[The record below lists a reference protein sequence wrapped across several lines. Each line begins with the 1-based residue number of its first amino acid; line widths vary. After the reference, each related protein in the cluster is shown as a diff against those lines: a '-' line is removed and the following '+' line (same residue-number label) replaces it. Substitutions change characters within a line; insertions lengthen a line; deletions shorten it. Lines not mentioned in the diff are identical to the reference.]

1 MIYYFFRIKCLLNS
15 EESLLLAWTGHVVP
29 ELYVAHKYAL
39 SETVLSLGNLLYR
52 MVEGQSALE
61 NNPRFDSNRCSKGEA
76 ITITLLST
84 HIKPLCDIMEVSSNA
99 NS

>member
-1 MIYYFFRIKCLLNS
+1 M
-15 EESLLLAWTGHVVP
+15 VP

-61 NNPRFDSNRCSKGEA
+61 NNPRFDSNRCSKGKA
-76 ITITLLST
+76 ITLTLLST
-84 HIKPLCDIMEVSSNA
+84 HITPMRDIMEVSSNA
-99 NS
+99 KS